1 MEESIIERQKVIV
14 AYVNTYTNDELFS
27 YHFNEVINLAE
38 ACYFEVVDTLIQ
50 NLDHPKAKT
59 YLGSGKLDE
68 LKMMKDALEVDT
80 IIFADELSPAQIS
93 NLQKYLDCEI
103 IDRNMLI
110 LTIFEQRAK
119 TKEAVLQVKIAKLK
133 YMLPRLIGSRDYM
146 SRTGGGASGAV
157 GARRGS
163 GETKLELDQRHIER
177 QIYKAQSEL
186 KEVVK
191 NRQEARKARKANDI
205 KVVAFVGYTNV
216 GKSTTINNLI
226 EMFNNDKLEEKQ
238 VFVKNMLFA
247 TLETTTR
254 RIKTN
259 SNHEFLIT
267 DTVGFVSNLPHHL
280 IESFKS
286 TLEEILDA
294 DLVVHVIDASSPYLD
309 LQVKTTLEVLNEL
322 GIKDA
327 PILNVYNKTDL
338 INDFVLQSLE
348 TKDNLFISG
357 KTKAGYSELI
367 NRIEEILYPN
377 QYNIKLLIPYDK
389 GEILNK
395 IITNSIVNETEY
407 LDNGIYVD
415 AVVSQYLYNIYKQ
428 YEIKK

>member
-1 MEESIIERQKVIV
+1 MQETNIQKEKVII

-38 ACYFEVVDTLIQ
+38 ACDFEVVDTLIQ

-59 YLGSGKLDE
+59 YVGSGKIDE
-68 LKMMKDALEVDT
+68 LKMMKDALEVET
-80 IIFADELSPAQIS
+80 IIFADELSPSQIS
-93 NLQKYLDCEI
+93 NLQKYLDVEV

-110 LTIFEQRAK
+110 LTIFEKRAK

-163 GETKLELDQRHIER
+163 GETKLELDQRHIEK

-191 NRQEARKARKANDI
+191 NRQEARKSRKANDV

-226 EMFNNDKLEEKQ
+226 EMFNSDNLEEKA

-259 SNHEFLIT
+259 NNHEFLIT
-267 DTVGFVSNLPHHL
+267 DTVGFVSDLPHHL

-294 DLVVHVIDASSPYLD
+294 DLVIHVIDASSPYLD
-309 LQVKTTLEVLNEL
+309 LQVSTTIEVLNEL
-322 GIKDA
+322 GIKDI
-327 PILNVYNKTDL
+327 PILNVYNKIDL
-338 INDFVLQSLE
+338 INDFVLQSLD

-357 KTKAGYSELI
+357 KTK
-367 NRIEEILYPN
+367 
-377 QYNIKLLIPYDK
+377 
-389 GEILNK
+389 
-395 IITNSIVNETEY
+395 
-407 LDNGIYVD
+407 NG
-415 AVVSQYLYNIYKQ
+415 
-428 YEIKK
+428 

>member
-68 LKMMKDALEVDT
+68 LKMMKDALEVHT

-280 IESFKS
+280 IESFKF

-327 PILNVYNKTDL
+327 PIINVYNKTDL

>member
-1 MEESIIERQKVIV
+1 MQETNIQKEKVII

-38 ACYFEVVDTLIQ
+38 ACDFEVVDTLIQ

-59 YLGSGKLDE
+59 YVGSGKIDE
-68 LKMMKDALEVDT
+68 LKMMKDALEVET
-80 IIFADELSPAQIS
+80 IIFADELSPSQIS
-93 NLQKYLDCEI
+93 NLQKYLDVEV

-110 LTIFEQRAK
+110 LTIFEKRAK

-163 GETKLELDQRHIER
+163 GETKLELDQRHIEK

-191 NRQEARKARKANDI
+191 NRQEARKSRKANDV

-226 EMFNNDKLEEKQ
+226 EMFNSDNLEEKA

-259 SNHEFLIT
+259 NNHEFLIT
-267 DTVGFVSNLPHHL
+267 DTVGFVSDLPHHL

-294 DLVVHVIDASSPYLD
+294 DLVIHVIDASSPYLD
-309 LQVKTTLEVLNEL
+309 LQVSTTIEVLNEL
-322 GIKDA
+322 GIKDI
-327 PILNVYNKTDL
+327 PILNVYNKIDL
-338 INDFVLQSLE
+338 INDFVLQSLD

-357 KTKAGYSELI
+357 KTKNGYSELI
-367 NRIEEILYPN
+367 ERIESILYPN
-377 QYNIKLLIPYDK
+377 QHKIELLIPYDK

-395 IITNSIVNETEY
+395 IITHSIVNKTEY
-407 LDNGIYVD
+407 LDSGIYVD
-415 AVVSQYLYNIYKQ
+415 AVVSEYLYNLYKQ